1 MTSLYYASLIKQ
13 EEDIKEEGRC
23 EEDNMSKIKYIHVL
37 KEKKKKVQ
45 GSVCFFFFK
54 GLQLIAIRIK
64 RCERGWHRTQGAEV
78 TLLYGYFCRVFYS
91 LLQLIAAETIKLRC
105 NSICTTLK

>member
-45 GSVCFFFFK
+45 GSVFFFLRSPANSHQNK
-54 GLQLIAIRIK
+54 
-64 RCERGWHRTQGAEV
+64 
-78 TLLYGYFCRVFYS
+78 TL
-91 LLQLIAAETIKLRC
+91 
-105 NSICTTLK
+105 